1 MARAGRHQIKGA
13 TTADVIKDT
22 GIGKQRLY
30 YLEQKGFIQPRH
42 VSVGEKEF
50 RYYSPLDVEK
60 VRAIKRRLDRGLRYR
75 PAMQQA
81 LAEVK
86 RHRSR

>member
-1 MARAGRHQIKGA
+1 MARAGRRQIKDA
-13 TTADVIKDT
+13 TTADVVKNT

-30 YLEQKGFIQPRH
+30 YLEQKGFIQPRR
-42 VSVGEKEF
+42 VAVGEKEF
-50 RYYSPLDVEK
+50 RYYSALDVEK

-81 LAEVK
+81 LAEVE